1 MDNKLTNNQI
11 DEIIDCVIEKG
22 KITLLDIINKN
33 SSNNTE
39 FLLIDLSEHNK
50 KFTSL
55 IDGLNSLKT
64 L

>member
-39 FLLIDLSEHNK
+39 FLLIDLGEHNK

-55 IDGLNSLKT
+55 IFGLNSLKT

>member
-39 FLLIDLSEHNK
+39 FLLIDLGEHNK

>member
-39 FLLIDLSEHNK
+39 FLLIDLGEHNQ